1 MFCNVK
7 HPKSGV
13 LSDITP
19 AGERSA
25 VSIHCRYKDNARR
38 VLGTARSDSGFARKE
53 RKMKNTIIN
62 ALWRILGIAA
72 LSVVA
77 PSAFAFGALVIGTD
91 MNADDGMRLKSYGYS
106 SDAPTA
112 ADAVRLAT
120 TQCTSII
127 GLEAGECSVAVEYKD
142 AIYAFVRGQTRST
155 TIVTMTAGTTQ
166 APTTTTVTTIV
177 RTKNDDVYYRRAD
190 NPRAVVADLLAECRR
205 EHTDCAWQY
214 DYDGE
219 DAALDVIFPP
229 TSSSKSS
236 GDSTGKRVAFVAGG
250 MAVAGAIAWI
260 FSGSSGFADASSFS
274 PVAEYSYDGLLR
286 YQVGTRLDWQ
296 NDKWSAYWKAT
307 KSNNIGK
314 TDGFA
319 FGSGAKWTGDIFSAA
334 FNTSAIGDNSENNL
348 SLSAK
353 RIFGLWVFSPEYRL
367 DYRTSETDKTLLH
380 ALSANAVWQGDKWT
394 VRHSLGLSGESFAA
408 FGKNAT
414 AKIQLRRDF

>member
-1 MFCNVK
+1 MQEK
-7 HPKSGV
+7 
-13 LSDITP
+13 
-19 AGERSA
+19 ER
-25 VSIHCRYKDNARR
+25 K
-38 VLGTARSDSGFARKE
+38 
-53 RKMKNTIIN
+53 RKMKNTFIN

-77 PSAFAFGALVIGTD
+77 PSAFAFGALAIGTD
-91 MNADDGMRLKSYGYS
+91 MDAPDGMRAKSFGWYTNY
-106 SDAPTA
+106 DLV
-112 ADAVRLAT
+112 ADAKLSARRECADEIGIELA
-120 TQCTSII
+120 
-127 GLEAGECSVAVEYKD
+127 ECSVVVEFEN
-142 AIYAFVRGQTRST
+142 AIYAVVRGQTRST

-166 APTTTTVTTIV
+166 APTTTTVTMLT
-177 RTKNDDVYYRRAD
+177 RTKNDDVYWRRAD
-190 NPRAVVADLLAECRR
+190 NPRAVVADLLAQCQR
-205 EHTDCAWQY
+205 EHTDCSAWNSFA
-214 DYDGE
+214 DGA
-219 DAALDVIFPP
+219 DAVYRLNFPP
-229 TSSSKSS
+229 TTSKSKS
-236 GDSTGKRVAFVAGG
+236 DSTGKRVAYVAGG
-250 MAVAGAIAWI
+250 AAVAGAIAWI
-260 FSGSSGFADASSFS
+260 FSGSSGFADESSFS

-307 KSNNIGK
+307 KSSNIGK

-334 FNTSAIGDNSENNL
+334 FNTSAIGDKSENNL

-353 RIFGLWVFSPEYRL
+353 RIFGLWTLSPEYRL

-394 VRHSLGLSGESFAA
+394 IRNSLGLSGESFAA

>member
-1 MFCNVK
+1 
-7 HPKSGV
+7 
-13 LSDITP
+13 
-19 AGERSA
+19 
-25 VSIHCRYKDNARR
+25 
-38 VLGTARSDSGFARKE
+38 
-53 RKMKNTIIN
+53 MKNTIIN

-77 PSAFAFGALVIGTD
+77 PSAFAFGAIAIGTD
-91 MNADDGMRLKSYGYS
+91 MDAPDGMRAKTYGF
-106 SDAPTA
+106 DVNENLA
-112 ADAVRLAT
+112 ANAARNAIQDCAFAT
-120 TQCTSII
+120 GI
-127 GLEAGECSVAVEYKD
+127 EADECSVVVQFENAAYAVVHGESN
-142 AIYAFVRGQTRST
+142 ST

-166 APTTTTVTTIV
+166 APTTTTVTMLT

-190 NPRAVVADLLAECRR
+190 NVRAAVADLLAQCRR
-205 EHTDCAWQY
+205 EHTDCSAWNAAG
-214 DYDGE
+214 DGSE
-219 DAALDVIFPP
+219 ASFNVNFPP
-229 TSSSKSS
+229 TTSKSKS
-236 GDSTGKRVAFVAGG
+236 DSTGKRVAYVAGG
-250 MAVAGAIAWI
+250 AAVAGAIAWI

-307 KSNNIGK
+307 KSSNIGK

-334 FNTSAIGDNSENNL
+334 FNTSAIGDKSENNL
-348 SLSAK
+348 SLSAE
-353 RIFGLWVFSPEYRL
+353 RIFGLWTLSPEYRL
-367 DYRTSETDKTLLH
+367 DYQTSESDKTLLH

-394 VRHSLGLSGESFAA
+394 VRHSLGLSGDSLAA